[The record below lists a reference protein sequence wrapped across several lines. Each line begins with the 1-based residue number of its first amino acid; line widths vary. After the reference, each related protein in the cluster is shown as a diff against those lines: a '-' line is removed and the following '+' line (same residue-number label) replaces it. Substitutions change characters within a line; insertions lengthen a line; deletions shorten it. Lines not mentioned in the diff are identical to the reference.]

1 MKDPEG
7 EAGAEE
13 ETPPAGSELVAEAG
27 TLELDSLVPF
37 GERIPGGGESH
48 LEFADMGEEADDATT
63 ELFVI
68 SGDVICCASCGIP

>member
-7 EAGAEE
+7 ETGAEE
-13 ETPPAGSELVAEAG
+13 ETPPAGSELVAEAD

-37 GERIPGGGESH
+37 GGRTSGGESH

-63 ELFVI
+63 ELFVV
-68 SGDVICCASCGIP
+68 SGDTICCAPCGIP